1 MYNRLGA
8 PILVVTLD
16 CPPTLTLHKAY
27 PGSTT
32 FEVQVTVAYDAPPSE
47 KPVTFHTYDF
57 QPWVLFPRTL
67 REGYALYKYCNLD
80 EDSDEQEW
88 QICDT
93 EADCGGFAIYDAPDI
108 KLRIREDGD
117 FASLRPGESWTTTYH
132 LQTPTDTKLPDDVK
146 AGDVFRYQF
155 RGTTDVDW
163 WDWGHIEDEHAETM
177 VTLPCWRGRA
187 VDPAGN
193 GGRPELVVP
202 ASNPAEF
209 CVVG

>member
-1 MYNRLGA
+1 MSKNGRSVIQKL
-8 PILVVTLD
+8 
-16 CPPTLTLHKAY
+16 
-27 PGSTT
+27 
-32 FEVQVTVAYDAPPSE
+32 TVAASPYTMRRIS
-47 KPVTFHTYDF
+47 K
-57 QPWVLFPRTL
+57 
-67 REGYALYKYCNLD
+67 
-80 EDSDEQEW
+80 
-88 QICDT
+88 
-93 EADCGGFAIYDAPDI
+93 FAFG
-108 KLRIREDGD
+108 R
-117 FASLRPGESWTTTYH
+117 YH

-209 CVVG
+209 RVVG